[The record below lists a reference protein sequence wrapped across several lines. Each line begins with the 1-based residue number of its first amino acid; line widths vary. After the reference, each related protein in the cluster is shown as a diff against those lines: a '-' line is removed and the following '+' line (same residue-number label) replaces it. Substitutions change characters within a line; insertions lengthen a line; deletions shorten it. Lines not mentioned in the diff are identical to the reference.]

1 MYAKR
6 KPQPPPLHLPTRI
19 RIGKRLYSIDVVETL
34 INKGDMARHYP
45 ALQKI
50 KIAQRSN
57 LTGKRYTS
65 DDLNDSFWHEI
76 VHAILHDM
84 EEHALNKNERFV
96 TAFAARLTK
105 AIKSA
110 RFK

>member
-1 MYAKR
+1 MRTKR
-6 KPQPPPLHLPTRI
+6 KLPPQLPTRI
-19 RIGKRLYSIDVVETL
+19 RIGKRLYSIDVVETM

-57 LTGKRYTS
+57 LTGKRFKQH
-65 DDLNDSFWHEI
+65 DINDSFWHEI

-84 EEHALNKNERFV
+84 GAHELNKNEAFV
-96 TAFAARLTK
+96 TAFASRLTK

-110 RFK
+110 RFE

>member
-6 KPQPPPLHLPTRI
+6 KAQPPPQLPTRI
-19 RIGKRLYSIDVVETL
+19 RIGKRLYSIDVVETM

-57 LTGKRYTS
+57 LTGRRFKP
-65 DDLNDSFWHEI
+65 DDINDSFWHEV

-84 EEHALNKNERFV
+84 GEHTLNKNEAFV
-96 TAFAARLTK
+96 SAFAKRLTK

-110 RFK
+110 RFE

>member
-1 MYAKR
+1 MRTKR
-6 KPQPPPLHLPTRI
+6 KLPPQLPTRI
-19 RIGKRLYSIDVVETL
+19 RIGKRLYSIDVVETM

-57 LTGKRYTS
+57 LTGRRFKQH
-65 DDLNDSFWHEI
+65 DINDSFWHEI
-76 VHAILHDM
+76 LYDM
-84 EEHALNKNERFV
+84 GEYELNNNEDFV
-96 TAFAARLTK
+96 TAFANRLTK

-110 RFK
+110 RFE

>member
-6 KPQPPPLHLPTRI
+6 KPQPPPQLPTRI
-19 RIGKRLYSIDVVETL
+19 RIGRRLYSIDVVETL

-57 LTGKRYTS
+57 LTGKRFKQEEI
-65 DDLNDSFWHEI
+65 NDSFWHEI

-84 EEHALNKNERFV
+84 NEHALNKNEEFV
-96 TAFAARLTK
+96 TAFANRLTK

-110 RFK
+110 RFE